1 MAGLVTKTY
10 AANGNDVETD
20 QAQVDI
26 WRFVFGFTE
35 MAAAKCAVELGIPDI
50 LENHADPMTLS
61 QLSSALACSSTAL
74 FRIMRFLMNRGI
86 FKEKITNQGS
96 IGYVQT
102 PLSRLLR
109 KDGDNSLASMLLYI
123 NGPVMVAPHQFLS
136 ARVLDD
142 KTSAFVCAHGKDI
155 WQHAAENPDH
165 SKLLDEA
172 MACDTRRTVRAV
184 LDGCPE
190 VFNGLRSV
198 VNVGGGDG
206 TAVRVLIEM
215 CPQIRG
221 INFDLHHVVSVAPE
235 CEGIEHVGGDMF
247 VEVPKANAAFLKWIL
262 HDWNDDECIQIL
274 KNCREA
280 ILEYGTAGKVII
292 VEAVI
297 EEKGGDKLKDVGLM
311 LDMIMLA
318 ETNTGKERT
327 AEEWTFVLREAGF
340 TRHTIKNF
348 QSALSVIEAYP

>member
-1 MAGLVTKTY
+1 MAGIINSD
-10 AANGNDVETD
+10 AAHGNDETA

-35 MAAAKCAVELGIPDI
+35 TAAAKCAVELGIPDI
-50 LENHADPMTLS
+50 LENQANPMTLS

-74 FRIMRFLMNRGI
+74 FRLMRFLMSRGI
-86 FKEKITNQGS
+86 FKEKITSQGS
-96 IGYVQT
+96 MGYVQT
-102 PLSRLLR
+102 PLSRLLT
-109 KDGDNSLASMLLYI
+109 KDGNNSLAAMLLWQSSPI
-123 NGPVMVAPHQFLS
+123 IIDPWHHLS
-136 ARVLDD
+136 SRVHDD

-155 WQHAAENPDH
+155 WQIAAENPDH
-165 SKLLDEA
+165 RKLIDEA
-172 MACDTRRTVRAV
+172 MACDTRRTVRAL

-190 VFNGLRSV
+190 VFHGMSSV
-198 VNVGGGDG
+198 VNVGGGNG
-206 TAVRVLIEM
+206 TALRILIEI
-215 CPQIRG
+215 CPWIRG
-221 INFDLHHVVSVAPE
+221 INFDLPDAVSVAPKS
-235 CEGIEHVGGDMF
+235 EGIEHVGGDMF
-247 VEVPKANAAFLKWIL
+247 MSVPKANAAFLKWIL

-280 ILEYGTAGKVII
+280 ILEFGTAGKVII

-297 EEKGGDKLKDVGLM
+297 EENGGDKLKDVGLM

-318 ETNTGKERT
+318 QTNKGKERT
-327 AEEWTFVLREAGF
+327 AAEWTFILRGAGF